1 VARVGWMNVAQ
12 VLQGRA
18 KALSYQNPE
27 RTFTVDD
34 AERIVSKLKELGVR
48 GGPLCFELTKFYGQN
63 YWDVLWKMLDPLN
76 ERSVVSRFPELVDVL
91 ESEIVRAWDSLPHE
105 VRSPSRRVRSKRA
118 QLILDLL
125 GRKASGMS
133 DK

>member
-1 VARVGWMNVAQ
+1 MARVGWMNVAQ

-27 RTFTVDD
+27 RTFTKDD
-34 AERIVSKLKELGVR
+34 AERIVSKLRELGVSI
-48 GGPLCFELTKFYGQN
+48 GLLSFELAMFQGRN
-63 YWDVLWKMLDPLN
+63 YWDVLWEMLDPLN

-91 ESEIVRAWDSLPHE
+91 QSEIVRAWDSLPTE
-105 VRSPSRRVRSKRA
+105 VRSPSKLVRSKRA

-125 GRKASGMS
+125 GRKT
-133 DK
+133 